1 MNLLIMGAPGSGK
14 GTMSERIIAEYDLL
28 HISTGD
34 LLRQAVKEKTP
45 TGLKAQEYMSQ
56 GHLVPDEIIHDLI
69 SWRLSQDDAK
79 KGFLMDGYPRT
90 LAQAKDFDNICQR
103 LNIKLDMIIQLDLDE
118 EVIAKRITGRR
129 VCKNCGAIYHIDT
142 KPSKVAGVCD
152 ECGGELYTR
161 ADDTLE
167 SLKVRLA
174 EYEESTRPLLDHY
187 DGQVKIERI
196 DGDGTIDSVFASIKS
211 ILDGIR

>member
-14 GTMSERIIAEYDLL
+14 GTMSEKIIEEYGLL

-34 LLRQAVKEKTP
+34 LLRSAVKAKTAI
-45 TGLKAQEYMSQ
+45 GLKAQEYMSQ

-69 SWRLSQDDAK
+69 SECLAKDDSK

-90 LAQAKDFDNICQR
+90 LAQAKDLDNICQR
-103 LNIKLDMIIQLDLDE
+103 LDLKIDMIIQLDLQE

-129 VCKNCGAIYHIDT
+129 VCKSCGAIYHIDT
-142 KPSKVAGVCD
+142 NPSRVAGVCD

-161 ADDTLE
+161 SDDTLE
-167 SLKVRLA
+167 SLKIRLA
-174 EYEESTRPLLDHY
+174 EYESSTRPLLEYYRDH
-187 DGQVKIERI
+187 VRIAHI
-196 DGDGTIDSVFASIKS
+196 DGDGTIDSVFALIKDV
-211 ILDGIR
+211 LDGVR

>member
-187 DGQVKIERI
+187 EGQVKIERI

>member
-90 LAQAKDFDNICQR
+90 LAQAKDLDNICQR

-187 DGQVKIERI
+187 EGQVKIERI

>member
-14 GTMSERIIAEYDLL
+14 GTMSEKIIEEYGLL

-34 LLRQAVKEKTP
+34 LLRSAVKAKTAI
-45 TGLKAQEYMSQ
+45 GLKAQEYMSQ

-69 SWRLSQDDAK
+69 SECLAKDDSK

-90 LAQAKDFDNICQR
+90 LAQAKDLDNICQR
-103 LNIKLDMIIQLDLDE
+103 LDLKIDMIIQLDLQE

-129 VCKNCGAIYHIDT
+129 VCKSCGAIYHIDT
-142 KPSKVAGVCD
+142 NPSRVAGVCD

-161 ADDTLE
+161 SDDTLE
-167 SLKVRLA
+167 SLKIRLT
-174 EYEESTRPLLDHY
+174 EYESSTRPLLEYYRDH
-187 DGQVKIERI
+187 VRIAHI
-196 DGDGTIDSVFASIKS
+196 DGDGTIDSVFALIKDV
-211 ILDGIR
+211 LDGVR